1 MSRRTVLAAR
11 TADEQPDT
19 TEIRALAESAG
30 HEVVAEHTQ
39 TRAADATYNLGRGKV
54 DAVAESVDEHDARYV
69 VVDNELTPSQFFAW
83 TDRLPDGVEV
93 RDRFRLVLDIFEA
106 RANTRRA
113 SLQVELAR
121 LEHELHRRREV
132 QSHDDEYRWFPTHDP
147 EGEWIREVKLRI
159 DRVNTRLQEL
169 PAAGDETRER
179 RHEAG
184 FDFVAL
190 AGYTNAGKSTLLH
203 RLADDLSLDDL
214 GAGADDI
221 AETANV
227 EDRLFETLETTTRRC
242 TVDGRRLLVSDTVGF
257 IRDLPHDLVEAFRS
271 TLVEAREADVV
282 VLVADASKPVDALR
296 ERVDTVL
303 DEVGDGPV
311 VPVFNKADRVDA
323 HELERKRDVLP
334 DDLGEPVPISA
345 TERNGLDDLRE
356 RVVTALPAE
365 DETFDLPHG
374 GDTMGFV
381 AWCHDHGAVESVE
394 YGKRVQLTL
403 RARPSVVEQARARAA
418 DLAEDTTDTADT
430 SSDSRA

>member
-11 TADEQPDT
+11 TADERPDT

-39 TRAADATYNLGRGKV
+39 TRAEDAAFNLGRGK
-54 DAVAESVDEHDARYV
+54 AAEVAESVHEHDASAV

-83 TDRLPDGVEV
+83 TDHLPDGVEV

-121 LEHELHRRREV
+121 LEHELHRRREI
-132 QSHDDEYRWFPTHDP
+132 QSHDDEYNWFPTHDP

-159 DRVNTRLQEL
+159 DRVTNRLREL
-169 PAAGDETRER
+169 PEAGDETRER

-203 RLADDLSLDDL
+203 RLGDDLSLDDL
-214 GAGADDI
+214 GAGPDDL
-221 AETANV
+221 AETATV

-282 VLVADASKPVDALR
+282 VLVADASKPVDTLR
-296 ERVDTVL
+296 ERVETVL

-311 VPVFNKADRVDA
+311 VLAFNKVDRVDA
-323 HELERKRDVLP
+323 DELERKRAVLP
-334 DDLGEPVPISA
+334 DGLGEAVPISA
-345 TERNGLDDLRE
+345 TAGTGLADLRE
-356 RVVTALPAE
+356 RVVAALPAE
-365 DETFDLPHG
+365 HETFELPHG
-374 GDTMGFV
+374 DDTMSFV

-394 YGKRVQLTL
+394 YGERVRLVL
-403 RARPSVVEQARARAA
+403 RARPAVVEQARARAA
-418 DLAEDTTDTADT
+418 NVAASDTTDG
-430 SSDSRA
+430 RA

>member
-11 TADEQPDT
+11 TTDGRPDT
-19 TEIRALAESAG
+19 AEIRALAESAG

-39 TRAADATYNLGRGKV
+39 TRAEDATFNLGRGKV
-54 DAVAESVDEHDARYV
+54 DAVAESVRDHDAPFV

-106 RANTRRA
+106 RASTRRA

-121 LEHELHRRREV
+121 LQHELHRRREI
-132 QSHDDEYRWFPTHDP
+132 QGQDTEYKGFPTHDP

-159 DRVNTRLQEL
+159 DRVQNRLGEL
-169 PAAGDETRER
+169 PEEGDRNRER
-179 RHEAG
+179 RHDAG

-203 RLADDLSLDDL
+203 RLADELALEDL
-214 GAGADDI
+214 GAGPDDL

-227 EDRLFETLETTTRRC
+227 EDRLFETLDTTTRRC

-296 ERVDTVL
+296 ERVGTVL

-311 VPVFNKADRVDA
+311 VPVLNKADRVDG
-323 HELERKRDVLP
+323 HELERKRSVLP
-334 DDLGEPVPISA
+334 GDLGEPVPISA
-345 TERNGLDDLRE
+345 TEGCGLDELRE
-356 RVVTALPAE
+356 RVVAALPAST
-365 DETFDLPHG
+365 ETFDLPQG
-374 GDTMGFV
+374 DDTMGFV
-381 AWCHDHGAVESVE
+381 SWCHEHGAVDSVE
-394 YGKRVQLTL
+394 YGDGVRLEL
-403 RARPSVVEQARARAA
+403 RARPSVVEQARARVEAFGDDA
-418 DLAEDTTDTADT
+418 TDDDGTGTDG
-430 SSDSRA
+430 RA

>member
-132 QSHDDEYRWFPTHDP
+132 QSHDDEYNWFPTHDP

-169 PAAGDETRER
+169 PAAGDETRDR

-303 DEVGDGPV
+303 DEVGDGRLSRAGESTDYDEHGDDTA
-311 VPVFNKADRVDA
+311 FDRG
-323 HELERKRDVLP
+323 R
-334 DDLGEPVPISA
+334 
-345 TERNGLDDLRE
+345 
-356 RVVTALPAE
+356 
-365 DETFDLPHG
+365 
-374 GDTMGFV
+374 
-381 AWCHDHGAVESVE
+381 GAVRPVGECVR
-394 YGKRVQLTL
+394 G
-403 RARPSVVEQARARAA
+403 ARSGVI
-418 DLAEDTTDTADT
+418 
-430 SSDSRA
+430 

>member
-11 TADEQPDT
+11 TTDERPDT
-19 TEIRALAESAG
+19 NEIRALAESAG

-39 TRAADATYNLGRGKV
+39 TRPEDATFDLGRGKV
-54 DAVAESVDEHDARYV
+54 DEVAESIREHDARLV

-106 RANTRRA
+106 RASTRRA
-113 SLQVELAR
+113 TLQVELAR
-121 LEHELHRRREV
+121 LQHELHRRREV
-132 QSHDDEYRWFPTHDP
+132 QGRDTEYKGFPTHDP

-159 DRVNTRLQEL
+159 DRVQNRLDEL
-169 PAAGDETRER
+169 PEEGDENRAR
-179 RHEAG
+179 KHDAG

-203 RLADDLSLDDL
+203 RLADDLSLEDL
-214 GAGADDI
+214 GTGPNDL
-221 AETANV
+221 AETVNV
-227 EDRLFETLETTTRRC
+227 EDRLFETLDTTTRRC

-296 ERVDTVL
+296 ERVRTVL

-311 VPVFNKADRVDA
+311 VPVLNKADRVDDTD
-323 HELERKRDVLP
+323 LERTRAALP
-334 DDLGEPVPISA
+334 DALDEPVALSA
-345 TERNGLDDLRE
+345 TKGAGFDDLCE
-356 RVVTALPAE
+356 RVVAALPT
-365 DETFDLPHG
+365 ETATFELPHG
-374 GDTMGFV
+374 DETMGFV
-381 AWCHDHGAVESVE
+381 AWCHDHGAVDAVE
-394 YGKRVQLTL
+394 YGDRVSLEL
-403 RARPSVVEQARARAA
+403 RARPSVVEQARARATDVTDGAGA
-418 DLAEDTTDTADT
+418 DG
-430 SSDSRA
+430 RA

>member
-11 TADEQPDT
+11 TADDRPDT

-39 TRAADATYNLGRGKV
+39 TRAADATFNLGRGKV
-54 DAVAESVDEHDARYV
+54 EQVAESVRDHDAGYV

-106 RANTRRA
+106 RASTRRA
-113 SLQVELAR
+113 TLQVELAR
-121 LEHELHRRREV
+121 LQHELHRRREV
-132 QSHDDEYRWFPTHDP
+132 QSHDDEYNWFPTHDP

-159 DRVNTRLQEL
+159 DRVQNRLKEL
-169 PAAGDETRER
+169 PEEGDGNRER
-179 RHEAG
+179 RHDAG

-203 RLADDLSLDDL
+203 RLADELSLEDL
-214 GAGADDI
+214 GAGPNDL
-221 AETANV
+221 AETATV
-227 EDRLFETLETTTRRC
+227 EDRLFETLDTTTRRC

-282 VLVADASKPVDALR
+282 VLVVDASKPVDALC
-296 ERVDTVL
+296 ERVTTVL

-311 VPVFNKADRVDA
+311 VPAFNKADCVDED
-323 HELERKRDVLP
+323 ELRRKSAVLP

-345 TERNGLDDLRE
+345 TEGTGLKDLQT
-356 RVVTALPAE
+356 RVLAELPATT
-365 DETFDLPHG
+365 ETFELPQG
-374 GDTMGFV
+374 DDTMGFV
-381 AWCHDHGAVESVE
+381 AWCHDHGTVEAVE
-394 YGKRVQLTL
+394 YGEHVRLQL
-403 RARPSVVEQARARAA
+403 RARPTVVEQAHARAA
-418 DLAEDTTDTADT
+418 TLTEGTTDTAGS
-430 SSDSRA
+430 SSDSSA

>member
-11 TADEQPDT
+11 TADERPDT

-30 HEVVAEHTQ
+30 HEVVGEHTQ
-39 TRAADATYNLGRGKV
+39 ARAEDATFNLGRGKV
-54 DAVAESVDEHDARYV
+54 DEVAESVHERDARYV

-106 RANTRRA
+106 RASTRRA

-121 LEHELHRRREV
+121 LRHELHRRREV
-132 QSHDDEYRWFPTHDP
+132 QSHDDEYNWFPTHDP

-159 DRVNTRLQEL
+159 DRVRNRLSEL
-169 PAAGDETRER
+169 SGPGDENRDR

-203 RLADDLSLDDL
+203 RLADELSLDDL
-214 GAGADDI
+214 GSGPDDL

-227 EDRLFETLETTTRRC
+227 EDRLFETLDTTTRRC

-282 VLVADASKPVDALR
+282 VLVVDASKPADALR
-296 ERVDTVL
+296 ERVTTVL
-303 DEVGDGPV
+303 DEVGNGPV
-311 VPVFNKADRVDA
+311 VPVFNKADCVDPD
-323 HELERKRDVLP
+323 ELERKRAVLP

-345 TERNGLDDLRE
+345 TEGTGVDNLRE
-356 RVVTALPAE
+356 RVVAALPAATE
-365 DETFDLPHG
+365 TFHLRQGDET
-374 GDTMGFV
+374 MAFV
-381 AWCHDHGAVESVE
+381 AWCHEHGTVESVE
-394 YGKRVQLTL
+394 YGERVRLEL
-403 RARPSVVEQARARAA
+403 RARPSVVEQARARAET
-418 DLAEDTTDTADT
+418 LAGTTGT
-430 SSDSRA
+430 DSRA